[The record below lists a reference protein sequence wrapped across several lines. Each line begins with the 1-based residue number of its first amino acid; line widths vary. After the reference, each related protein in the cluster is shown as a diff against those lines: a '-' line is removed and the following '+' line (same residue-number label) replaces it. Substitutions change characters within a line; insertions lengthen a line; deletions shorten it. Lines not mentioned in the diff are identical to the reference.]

1 MIKNCDDD
9 ILIGD
14 IWQLSRKAKGL
25 TQEYVSEKLGL
36 APRYISDLER
46 NKTNGSLRTLI
57 KLCNLYQVTPT
68 YILQDYLEINTDFKI
83 NPELI
88 GFYSL
93 NARDKALILNIIEMM
108 NSEYKSK
115 KWGMYRQRYKKILD
129 VRKGYNI
136 KISMK
141 WAKRSINIKRETEK
155 I

>member
-115 KWGMYRQRYKKILD
+115 K
-129 VRKGYNI
+129 
-136 KISMK
+136 
-141 WAKRSINIKRETEK
+141 
-155 I
+155 